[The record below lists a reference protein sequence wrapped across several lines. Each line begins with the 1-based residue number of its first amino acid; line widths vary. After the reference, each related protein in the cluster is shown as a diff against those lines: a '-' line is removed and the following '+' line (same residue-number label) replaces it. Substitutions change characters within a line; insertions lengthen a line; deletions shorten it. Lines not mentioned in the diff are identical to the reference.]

1 MTNNEISENMENN
14 ITSTNFD
21 NQKDSNSQL
30 NDNQYK
36 SVVENNDSKIENN
49 LETEKKEITEEVS
62 DPEIVFN
69 ELKSIKESNGKI
81 KIKIL
86 SRIRGGYKANYK
98 GLSVFLPYPQF
109 AIVKNLDEE
118 TLNSEIGKE
127 YEVKVIELAEDDSKK
142 HKTVVVSRKELLEEE
157 FWNKIKIGDIVEGPV
172 TSIASFGIFIDLGGN
187 EGLIHISRLSNK
199 RIEDTKSFAKKGDII
214 KAKVIEIDRE
224 NNRIGLS
231 AKEFAESPWNN
242 INNKF
247 KVSQK
252 VKGIVRRIVDFGA
265 YLEIEPGVDALL
277 RNAELSWTKRI
288 KSVSEI
294 AKINDELEVV
304 INSINPEKQ
313 TMSVSLREIQENPWP
328 KLAEKYTL
336 DSEHNGIVKEVTSM
350 GCLLTLNDEVDCFMP
365 RSKMR
370 DVLKGKKIPYVV
382 GNEVKVA
389 IADIDP
395 NKESIILKPVI
406 IKEEYPDEIPLKE
419 KQYKEKLPK
428 QEQKFKSNQRD
439 IKEKKEEKLSANAVT
454 LGDMLSSNV
463 LEKLF
468 KN

>member
-118 TLNSEIGKE
+118 ALNSEIGKE
-127 YEVKVIELAEDDSKK
+127 YEVKVIELAEDETKK
-142 HKTVVVSRKELLEEE
+142 HKTIVVSRKELLEEE

-187 EGLIHISRLSNK
+187 EGLIYISRLSNK

-242 INNKF
+242 INNKY

>member
-1 MTNNEISENMENN
+1 MKYLKIWK
-14 ITSTNFD
+14 ITLLQQILT
-21 NQKDSNSQL
+21 KDSNSQL

>member
-1 MTNNEISENMENN
+1 MTTNGISENMENN
-14 ITSTNFD
+14 IPVTNID
-21 NQKDSNSQL
+21 NQQDTNSQL
-30 NDNQYK
+30 NDKEYK

-49 LETEKKEITEEVS
+49 LETEKKEITEEVN

-81 KIKIL
+81 KVKIL
-86 SRIRGGYKANYK
+86 SRIRGGYKAIYK

-118 TLNSEIGKE
+118 ALNSEIGKE
-127 YEVKVIELAEDDSKK
+127 YEVKVIELAEDETKK
-142 HKTVVVSRKELLEEE
+142 HKTVIVSRKELLEEE

-172 TSIASFGIFIDLGGN
+172 TSVASFGIFIDLGGN
-187 EGLIHISRLSNK
+187 EGLIHISRLSNR

-214 KAKVIEIDRE
+214 KARVIEIDRE

-231 AKEFAESPWNN
+231 AKEFADSPWNN
-242 INNKF
+242 IENKY
-247 KVSQK
+247 KISQK

-288 KSVSEI
+288 KSVSEV
-294 AKINDELEVV
+294 AKINDEIEVV

-313 TMSVSLREIQENPWP
+313 TMSVSLRETQENPWS

-350 GCLLTLNDEVDCFMP
+350 GCLVTLNDEVDCFMP

-406 IKEEYPDEIPLKE
+406 VKEEYPDEIPVKE
-419 KQYKEKLPK
+419 KQFKEKPK

-439 IKEKKEEKLSANAVT
+439 FKEKKEEKPSANAVT